1 MPRASDVCLLSTG
14 NMLPEA
20 IEAAHKLKDKGISA
34 KVVSFH
40 TVKPLDEACL
50 KDAFD
55 RFKLVATIEEHSLI
69 GGFGAAVSEWLVDT
83 ADAAQEIP
91 ALRHARRLLQEI
103 GRTGICPRDA
113 GPDRAPDR
121 RKNPSRPASET
132 TAIMKTEA
140 ALLVQT
146 GKPLVLAEI
155 EIPALKPGQVLVEIA
170 YSGACGTQVMEWRGD
185 KGEDKWV
192 PHCLGHEGTGTVL
205 ETGSAVTKVKAGDK
219 VVLSWI
225 KGNGIEAGG
234 AVYDWDGKKVN
245 AGGVTTFQRH
255 AVVSENR
262 LTLLPP
268 DLPMDVA
275 VLLGCAAPTGMGAVY
290 NVLKVQP
297 GDAVAVFG
305 TGGIGLNA
313 LMAAALG
320 RRHAGDRDRSQPDA
334 PGACQDLRRDPCD
347 RPIGQRRA
355 SPRSGRSCRRASIW
369 RWNPRACRR

>member
-1 MPRASDVCLLSTG
+1 
-14 NMLPEA
+14 
-20 IEAAHKLKDKGISA
+20 
-34 KVVSFH
+34 
-40 TVKPLDEACL
+40 
-50 KDAFD
+50 
-55 RFKLVATIEEHSLI
+55 
-69 GGFGAAVSEWLVDT
+69 
-83 ADAAQEIP
+83 
-91 ALRHARRLLQEI
+91 
-103 GRTGICPRDA
+103 
-113 GPDRAPDR
+113 
-121 RKNPSRPASET
+121 
-132 TAIMKTEA
+132 MKTQA

-146 GKPLVLAEI
+146 GQPLVLA
-155 EIPALKPGQVLVEIA
+155 EIA

-192 PHCLGHEGTGTVL
+192 PHCLGHEGTGTVI
-205 ETGSAVTKVKAGDK
+205 EAGSAVTKVKVGDK

-225 KGNGIEAGG
+225 KGTGIEAGG

-313 LMAAALG
+313 LMAAALAGAMPVIGIDPNPTRRALAQIYGATHVIDASGDVLAEIKKIVPQGVDLAVESSGIPAVMEQAINATRQQGG
-320 RRHAGDRDRSQPDA
+320 RAVVIGNAKHGAVLSLNPGVFNQGKSLLGTWGGDSMPDRDYGRYGRLLNSGRFPVRDLLSKPYSLAQADQA
-334 PGACQDLRRDPCD
+334 LQDLAAGKVG
-347 RPIGQRRA
+347 RPLIDMSLR
-355 SPRSGRSCRRASIW
+355 
-369 RWNPRACRR
+369 

>member
-1 MPRASDVCLLSTG
+1 
-14 NMLPEA
+14 
-20 IEAAHKLKDKGISA
+20 
-34 KVVSFH
+34 
-40 TVKPLDEACL
+40 
-50 KDAFD
+50 
-55 RFKLVATIEEHSLI
+55 
-69 GGFGAAVSEWLVDT
+69 
-83 ADAAQEIP
+83 
-91 ALRHARRLLQEI
+91 
-103 GRTGICPRDA
+103 
-113 GPDRAPDR
+113 
-121 RKNPSRPASET
+121 
-132 TAIMKTEA
+132 MKTQA

-146 GKPLVLAEI
+146 GQPLVLAEI
-155 EIPALKPGQVLVEIA
+155 ETPALKPGQVLVEIA

-205 ETGSAVTKVKAGDK
+205 EVGSAVTKVKPGDK

-225 KGNGIEAGG
+225 KGSGIEAGG

-255 AVVSENR
+255 SVVSENR

-313 LMAAALG
+313 LMAAALAG
-320 RRHAGDRDRSQPDA
+320 AMPVIGIDPNPTRRALAQLYGATHVIDAAGDVLAEIKKIVPQGVDLAVESSGIPAVMEQAINATRQQGGRAVVIGNAKHGAVLPLNPGVFNQGKSLLGTWGGDSVPDRDYGRYGRLLSSGRFPVRDLLSKPYSLAQADQA
-334 PGACQDLRRDPCD
+334 LQDLAAGKVG
-347 RPIGQRRA
+347 RPLIDMSLR
-355 SPRSGRSCRRASIW
+355 
-369 RWNPRACRR
+369 

>member
-1 MPRASDVCLLSTG
+1 
-14 NMLPEA
+14 
-20 IEAAHKLKDKGISA
+20 
-34 KVVSFH
+34 
-40 TVKPLDEACL
+40 
-50 KDAFD
+50 
-55 RFKLVATIEEHSLI
+55 
-69 GGFGAAVSEWLVDT
+69 
-83 ADAAQEIP
+83 
-91 ALRHARRLLQEI
+91 
-103 GRTGICPRDA
+103 
-113 GPDRAPDR
+113 
-121 RKNPSRPASET
+121 
-132 TAIMKTEA
+132 MKTQA

-146 GKPLVLAEI
+146 GQPLVLAEI
-155 EIPALKPGQVLVEIA
+155 ETPALKPGQVLVEIA

-192 PHCLGHEGTGTVL
+192 PHCLGHEGTGTVI
-205 ETGSAVTKVKAGDK
+205 EAGSAVTKVKVGDK

-225 KGNGIEAGG
+225 KGTGIEAGG
-234 AVYDWDGKKVN
+234 AAYDWDGKKVN

-313 LMAAALG
+313 LMAAALAGAMPVIGIDPNPTRRALAQIYGATHVIDASGDVLAEIKKIVPQGVDLAVESSGIPAVMEQAINSTRQQGG
-320 RRHAGDRDRSQPDA
+320 RAVVIGNAKHGAALTLNPGVFNQGKSLLGTWGGDSVPDRDYGRYGRLLSSGRFPVRDLLSKPYSLAQADQA
-334 PGACQDLRRDPCD
+334 LQDLAAGKVG
-347 RPIGQRRA
+347 RPLIDMSLR
-355 SPRSGRSCRRASIW
+355 
-369 RWNPRACRR
+369 